1 MSTFV
6 QDFTHTHDAEP
17 HIARTK
23 EIIQKHPE
31 IKELMGR
38 NVNTFFFIVGIVALQ
53 IAVAGFV
60 SSQAWWVILIAAW
73 CIGAFANHSLFVL
86 IHECSH
92 NMVFKNR
99 TANMLTGILCDFPA
113 GFPTSVGFR
122 KYHLKHHA
130 FQGHYD
136 LDADLPS
143 QWEAKLIGN
152 GFIGKAAWLLFFP
165 IFQGLR
171 PPRLK
176 EIKFANKWIW
186 INIFFVLAFDVLMVY
201 TFGWGA
207 IAYFIA
213 SFFFAVG
220 LHPVGARWIQEH
232 YLVAAPQETY
242 SYYGPL
248 NLLSFNVGYH
258 NEHHDFSY
266 VPWNNLPKIR
276 AIAPEYYDTLVYHTS
291 WSKLLWRWLVDKD
304 LSLYSRTL
312 RNNRGGIKVTGGS
325 ESDFFKGMKL
335 KETQAVT

>member
-1 MSTFV
+1 MSSFV
-6 QDFTHTHDAEP
+6 HEYQHTDAAEP
-17 HIARTK
+17 HIQRTK
-23 EIIQKHPE
+23 EIIKKYPE
-31 IKELMGR
+31 IKKLMGR
-38 NVNTFFFIVGIVALQ
+38 NIYTFHFIVGIVALQ
-53 IAVAGFV
+53 VVVAGLV
-60 SSQAWWVILIAAW
+60 SSQAWWVVLIAAY
-73 CIGAFANHSLFVL
+73 CIGAFANHALFVL

-99 TANMLTGILCDFPA
+99 VANIFAGFLCDLPSAFPSSA
-113 GFPTSVGFR
+113 GFRT
-122 KYHLKHHA
+122 YHLKHHA

-143 QWEAKLIGN
+143 RWEASLIGN
-152 GFIGKAAWLLFFP
+152 GTIGKALWLLFFP

-176 EIKFANKWIW
+176 EIHFSNKWVW
-186 INIFFVLAFDVLMVY
+186 INLALVLVFDAVILY
-201 TFGWGA
+201 FFGWGA
-207 IAYFIA
+207 IVYFIL

-266 VPWNNLPKIR
+266 VPWNRLPKIK

-291 WSKLLWRWLVDKD
+291 WTKLLWRWLVDKD

-312 RNNRGGIKVTGGS
+312 RNNRAGIKVESKG
-325 ESDFFKGMKL
+325 ESDFFKGMEI
-335 KETQAVT
+335 KEAQTA

>member
-1 MSTFV
+1 
-6 QDFTHTHDAEP
+6 
-17 HIARTK
+17 
-23 EIIQKHPE
+23 
-31 IKELMGR
+31 
-38 NVNTFFFIVGIVALQ
+38 
-53 IAVAGFV
+53 
-60 SSQAWWVILIAAW
+60 
-73 CIGAFANHSLFVL
+73 
-86 IHECSH
+86 
-92 NMVFKNR
+92 
-99 TANMLTGILCDFPA
+99 MLTGILCDFPA

-213 SFFFAVG
+213 SFFFG
-220 LHPVGARWIQEH
+220 DGWLTKIYPCILEH
-232 YLVAAPQETY
+232 
-242 SYYGPL
+242 
-248 NLLSFNVGYH
+248 
-258 NEHHDFSY
+258 
-266 VPWNNLPKIR
+266 
-276 AIAPEYYDTLVYHTS
+276 
-291 WSKLLWRWLVDKD
+291 
-304 LSLYSRTL
+304 
-312 RNNRGGIKVTGGS
+312 
-325 ESDFFKGMKL
+325 
-335 KETQAVT
+335 